1 MYAVVI
7 EDENPKYFDTFEE
20 AEKALI
26 EDVET
31 YDCDYMPQAFIC
43 KILCR
48 LERKLVKVE
57 E

>member
-31 YDCDYMPQAFIC
+31 YDSDYMPQAFIC

-48 LERKLVKVE
+48 LERKLVEVE
-57 E
+57 G